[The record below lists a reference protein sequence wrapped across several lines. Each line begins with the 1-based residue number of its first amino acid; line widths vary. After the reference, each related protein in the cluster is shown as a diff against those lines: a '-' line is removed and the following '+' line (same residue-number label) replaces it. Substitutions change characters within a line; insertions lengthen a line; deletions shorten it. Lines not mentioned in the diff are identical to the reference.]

1 MQEVAC
7 LTEDAQDQHP
17 QAAETEGVLALALAI
32 FLERLKIQYTLKVF
46 AKSGEKT
53 IVKAMDAIQMF
64 TCPCARRE
72 EGREEKGGKGK
83 GREGREGRQGGEGGE
98 GRGG

>member
-72 EGREEKGGKGK
+72 EGRE
-83 GREGREGRQGGEGGE
+83 REGREGGEGKGGEGGE